1 MSIVIIAIVCFAL
14 YTHCSSRE
22 VLKAS
27 EGSRFTVYGSMR
39 CGYTVKMIN
48 YLEAHKMSYTFVDVN
63 KPDGNNAFNKAT
75 SGKNIRGVPY
85 SIDHK
90 TGEEIAGFREIIL

>member
-1 MSIVIIAIVCFAL
+1 
-14 YTHCSSRE
+14 
-22 VLKAS
+22 
-27 EGSRFTVYGSMR
+27 
-39 CGYTVKMIN
+39 
-48 YLEAHKMSYTFVDVN
+48 MSYTFVDVN
-63 KPDGNNAFNKAT
+63 KPDGNNAFKNAT